1 MSLKTFVHKLKHVN
15 YVDRIFDPIAEK
27 VFGVRLMQPRRVGVI
42 FEQVHLKRF
51 LPHYQVDCV
60 FDVGANEGQ
69 YAKMVRRTGYK
80 GPIISFEPVPRALE
94 KLRKNAKHDPNWY
107 VEGVAL
113 DGTARQTTFKV
124 MAIDQFSSLNTPS
137 DRETGETLKKSNTVV
152 SEIPVQTVTLKEMY
166 DKYQAKL
173 GFKRPYL
180 KMDTQ
185 GSDLTIAQGSE
196 RVLHH
201 FVGIQSEVSIKKL
214 YEGVPDYTELIE
226 FYRSK
231 GFELSA
237 FVPNNAGT
245 FPYLIE
251 TDIIMYNKG
260 FDAERA
266 A

>member
-1 MSLKTFVHKLKHVN
+1 MKKFLHKLKHVN
-15 YVDRIFDPIAEK
+15 FVDRIFDPIAEK
-27 VFGVRLMQPRRVGVI
+27 VFGVRVMQPRRVGI
-42 FEQVHLKRF
+42 LFEQVHIKRF
-51 LPHYQVDCV
+51 LPHYGVDCV

-94 KLRKNAKHDPNWY
+94 KLRKNAKNDPNWF

-113 DGTARQTTFKV
+113 DATARQTTFKV
-124 MAIDQFSSLNTPS
+124 MAIDQFSSLNMPS
-137 DRETGETLKKSNTVV
+137 TAETGETLKKSNTLVT
-152 SEIPVQTVTLKEMY
+152 EIPVQTVTLKEMY

-185 GSDLTIAQGSE
+185 GSDLAIAQGSE
-196 RVLHH
+196 GVLHN

-214 YEGVPDYTELIE
+214 YEDIPNYNEVID
-226 FYRSK
+226 FYHSK

-251 TDIIMYNKG
+251 TDIIMYNKR
-260 FDAERA
+260 FDK
-266 A
+266 

>member
-1 MSLKTFVHKLKHVN
+1 MNTLKKIINKLKHVN
-15 YVDRIFDPIAEK
+15 YTEVIFDAPIVER
-27 VFGVRLMQPRRVGVI
+27 VFGVRIMKPRRIGVI

-51 LPHYQVDCV
+51 LPHYRVDCV

-69 YAKMVRRTGYK
+69 YAMMLRRTGYK

-94 KLRKNAKHDPNWY
+94 KLRKNAKKDPNWF
-107 VEGVAL
+107 VEAVAL
-113 DGTARQTTFKV
+113 DSTARDTTFKV
-124 MAIDQFSSLNTPS
+124 MAIDQFSSLNMPS
-137 DRETGETLKKSNTVV
+137 DKEAGNTLKKSNTLVT
-152 SEIPVQTVTLKEMY
+152 EIPVKTVTLKEMY

-185 GSDLTIAQGSE
+185 GSDLAIAQGSE
-196 RVLHH
+196 GILEH
-201 FVGIQSEVSIKKL
+201 FVGIQSELSIKKL
-214 YEGVPDYTELIE
+214 YEGIPDYTEVIA

-231 GFELSA
+231 GFELST

-251 TDIIMYNKG
+251 TDVILYNKK
-260 FDAERA
+260 FES
-266 A
+266 